1 MGDYPSG
8 LVVKDPPAS
17 AGDIDSIP
25 DPGTRI
31 PHVAEKLSPLTATRQ
46 LSHHTERSHTTQQR
60 SRMLQLRPDMAK

>member
-1 MGDYPSG
+1 MWDYPSG
-8 LVVKDPPAS
+8 LVVKNPPAR

-31 PHVAEKLSPLTATRQ
+31 PHVAEQLSLLTTRQ
-46 LSHHTERSHTTQQR
+46 LSHHTERSHMTQQR